1 MNAKHGAVII
11 GYFSDQS
18 SKSMSRMPSSDL
30 LRPFTARWRPALRIL
45 ALAALPLLLAACN
58 GGGDD
63 DDDEVTSPPVAQNPA
78 PPADT
83 RNQAYLAAK
92 AGDVIQVRIEE
103 LRPTQAAIGYDQIYY
118 KLGRWQGDFNRAT
131 WAADPVKQLDY
142 LNRTVGKKF
151 SDYCEDMGATTS
163 QAFTSIAQLQAARLD
178 QPATFSCTAA
188 MGADPA
194 NLKTVVV
201 GWDGNLYLTDGHH
214 TFSSLR
220 EIADG
225 GPKLPVW
232 VKVDANYSGVGT
244 AAAFW
249 QRMVDERKAWLRD
262 GQNQPITVDQL
273 PTRLGIANAQEAGGM
288 QEDRYRS
295 LVYFTRDIA
304 YSNDNLPEFAEF
316 LWGDWLRR
324 QVAGGQLPGL
334 EQYAMMAPS
343 TPAQILT
350 VSTLN
355 ASLAATGANDGYA
368 AAVRNAALKMS
379 ALADSDVVFQDRT
392 AASLGRIQLVASA
405 PSGSPTK
412 KARDT
417 LEELPRNDVKTD
429 ASPEGSPRGAGKLWF
444 AVNYR
449 ACGKPAAGTCWGW

>member
-1 MNAKHGAVII
+1 M
-11 GYFSDQS
+11 
-18 SKSMSRMPSSDL
+18 RL
-30 LRPFTARWRPALRIL
+30 
-45 ALAALPLLLAACN
+45 LAAMFLPLALAACN

-63 DDDEVTSPPVAQNPA
+63 APPVEQAAPESQAPTRNPA
-78 PPADT
+78 
-83 RNQAYLAAK
+83 YLNTK

-118 KLGRWQGDFNRAT
+118 KLGRWQGDFNRS
-131 WAADPVKQLDY
+131 WAGDDARKLDY

-151 SDYCEDMGATTS
+151 DDYCEDMGGTERAA
-163 QAFTSIAQLQAARLD
+163 AFADLAAAQAARLD
-178 QPATFSCTAA
+178 APSSFTCLDAPGTHTE
-188 MGADPA
+188 

-220 EIADG
+220 EIFDG

-232 VKVDANYSGVGT
+232 VKVDANYSDLPT

-249 QRMVDERKAWLRD
+249 QRMVDERRAWLRD

-273 PTRLGIANAQEAGGM
+273 PSRLGLASADEAGGM

-304 YSNDNLPEFAEF
+304 YENGNLPEFAEF

-324 QVAGGQLPGL
+324 QVVAGGLPAL
-334 EQYAMMAPS
+334 DQYHMAAPA
-343 TPAQILT
+343 TPAQILA
-350 VSTLN
+350 VSTFN
-355 ASLAATGANDGYA
+355 ATLVPGGANDSYA
-368 AAVRNAALKMS
+368 AAVRDAALKMG
-379 ALADSDVVFQDRT
+379 ALADTDIVFDDRQ
-392 AASLGRIQLVASA
+392 AASLGRIPLAANVVAGVSI
-405 PSGSPTK
+405 K
-412 KARDT
+412 DQRDT
-417 LEELPRNDVKTD
+417 LEELPRVDVKGD
-429 ASPEGSPRGAGKLWF
+429 GSPRNAGKLWF

>member
-1 MNAKHGAVII
+1 
-11 GYFSDQS
+11 
-18 SKSMSRMPSSDL
+18 MPRTPDSDL
-30 LRPFTARWRPALRIL
+30 PRPFAARWRPALRIL

-58 GGGDD
+58 GSKDGDD
-63 DDDEVTSPPVAQNPA
+63 DSPVAQNPA
-78 PPADT
+78 PPTDT
-83 RNQAYLAAK
+83 RNPAYLSARP
-92 AGDVIQVRIEE
+92 GDVIKVRIEE

-118 KLGRWQGDFNRAT
+118 KLGRWQGDFNRPT
-131 WAADPVKQLDY
+131 WAADATKQLDY

-178 QPATFSCTAA
+178 QPTAFSCTAA
-188 MGADPA
+188 FGANPA

-220 EIADG
+220 EIFDG

-232 VKVDANYSGVGT
+232 VKVDANYSGAGT

-273 PTRLGIANAQEAGGM
+273 PTRVGIANAQEPGGM

-304 YSNDNLPEFAEF
+304 YSNGSLPEFAEF

-324 QVAGGQLPGL
+324 QVAANLLPGL
-334 EQYAMMAPS
+334 DQYAMVAPA

-350 VSTLN
+350 VSTLS
-355 ASLAATGANDGYA
+355 AALAPTGANDGYA
-368 AAVRNAALKMS
+368 AAVRNAALKMT
-379 ALADSDVVFQDRT
+379 ALADTDIVFQDRT
-392 AASLGRIQLVASA
+392 AASLGRIPLVAGA

-412 KARDT
+412 TARDT
-417 LEELPRNDVKTD
+417 LEELPRNDVKAD
-429 ASPEGSPRGAGKLWF
+429 GSPRGAGKLWF

>member
-1 MNAKHGAVII
+1 
-11 GYFSDQS
+11 
-18 SKSMSRMPSSDL
+18 MPPTSPPARRAFLTNRQRL
-30 LRPFTARWRPALRIL
+30 LH
-45 ALAALPLLLAACN
+45 ALAAALLPLALAACN

-63 DDDEVTSPPVAQNPA
+63 PDDEPVAVAPPPVEET
-78 PPADT
+78 PPP
-83 RNQAYLAAK
+83 RNTAYLEAK
-92 AGDVIQVRIEE
+92 PGDVIQVRIEE
-103 LRPTQAAIGYDQIYY
+103 LHATQSAIGYDQIYY
-118 KLGRWQGDFNRAT
+118 KLGRWQGDFARPT
-131 WAADPVKQLDY
+131 WAAKPEQQLDY

-151 SDYCEDMGATTS
+151 DDYCEDMGGSERA
-163 QAFTSIAQLQAARLD
+163 QEFQSIAEARAARLD
-178 QPATFSCTAA
+178 QPATYTCKNAPGTNA
-188 MGADPA
+188 A

-232 VKVDANYSGVGT
+232 VKVDANYSSLPN

-249 QRMVDERKAWLRD
+249 QRMVDERRAWLRD

-273 PTRLGIANAQEAGGM
+273 PARLGLASAQEAGGM

-304 YSNDNLPEFAEF
+304 YSNGNLPEFAEF

-324 QVAGGQLPGL
+324 QAAGGQLPGL
-334 EQYAMMAPS
+334 DQYKTVAPAA
-343 TPAQILT
+343 PAQILAA
-350 VSTLN
+350 STLDK
-355 ASLAATGANDGYA
+355 SLVPAGANDSYA
-368 AAVRNAALKMS
+368 AAVRDASLKMAALK
-379 ALADSDVVFQDRT
+379 DSDIVFDDRD
-392 AASLGRIQLVASA
+392 AAGLGRIVLVPDAA
-405 PSGSPTK
+405 SGSPTK

-417 LEELPRNDVKTD
+417 LEELPRNDAKAD
-429 ASPEGSPRGAGKLWF
+429 GSPRGAGKLWF

-449 ACGKPAAGTCWGW
+449 NCGKPAAGTCWGW